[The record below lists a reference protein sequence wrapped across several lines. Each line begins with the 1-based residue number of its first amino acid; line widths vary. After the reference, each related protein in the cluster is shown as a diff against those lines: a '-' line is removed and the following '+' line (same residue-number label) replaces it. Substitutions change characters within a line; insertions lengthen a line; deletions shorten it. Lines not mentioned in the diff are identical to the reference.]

1 MAIILDHT
9 SSGNI
14 TLKGPP
20 NALPQDNFTFT
31 FPNVTGVSY
40 VLTSGTAISSIS
52 GLQSALDTKV
62 NICDLGTAAY
72 LNYGT
77 QVGDAIVV
85 GFDGKIAN
93 ELLPQ
98 IAITDT
104 FLIDNTGLLTGLIA
118 EKGDIGIIT
127 GANPANY
134 ILVSGS
140 AEYINN
146 WSALAAPLGGVTSVN
161 NITPTNGNVEIL
173 ASGITYANSIN
184 PSNSDAHFVGQNLK
198 TVICYLNESITGIT
212 GNYLTCTQATGIL
225 ENYVQTGY
233 ATGVFNSKAN
243 LVHTHPI
250 SGIVNLSGC
259 LDSLKTFIHG
269 SGGYSIVQYNPNA
282 LSSQA
287 SGLFSAALGEG
298 AQTIQNYE
306 IAHAAGYFLRTGDAQ
321 TSKLLFKGVTE
332 NNTLTT
338 LGTVCVEA
346 NSILNFN
353 AYIIGKTSN
362 KYTAFRIEGLAK
374 KDATNESLQL
384 INDYVLHEFV
394 NTDSIFSVDVTPTV
408 GNLSFKVQGVSD
420 EETKWLADVNLVKIS
435 FS

>member
-31 FPNVTGVSY
+31 FPNVTGNSY
-40 VLTSGTAISSIS
+40 VLTSGTSISTIS
-52 GLQSALDTKV
+52 GLQSALDAKV

-77 QVGDAIVV
+77 QVGDVVVV

-104 FLIDNTGLLTGLIA
+104 FLIDNTGLLTGLTA

-140 AEYINN
+140 AQDINN
-146 WSALAAPLGGVTSVN
+146 WSALAVPLGGVTSVN

-184 PSNSDAHFVGQNLK
+184 PSSSDAHFVGQNLK

-225 ENYVQTGY
+225 ENHVQTGY

-250 SGIVNLSGC
+250 SGIVGLSGC
-259 LDSLKTFIHG
+259 LDSLKTFIYG
-269 SGGYSIVQYNPNA
+269 NGGYSIVQYNPNA

-287 SGLFSAALGEG
+287 SGLFSAAFGEG

-362 KYTAFRIEGLAK
+362 KYTAFRIEGSAK

-408 GNLSFKVQGVSD
+408 GNLTFKVQGVSD

>member
-14 TLKGPP
+14 TLKGPS

-31 FPNVTGVSY
+31 FPNVTGISY

-77 QVGDAIVV
+77 QVGDAVIV
-85 GFDGKIAN
+85 GFDGKIPN

-104 FLIDNTGLLTGLIA
+104 FLVESTGSLIGLTA

-127 GANPANY
+127 GSNPGNY

-140 AEYINN
+140 AQDINN
-146 WSALAAPLGGVTSVN
+146 WFPLAAPLGGVTSVN
-161 NITPTNGNVEIL
+161 DITPISGNVEIL

-184 PSNSDAHFVGQNLK
+184 PSDSDAHFVGQNLK
-198 TVICYLNESITGIT
+198 TVICHLNQSITGIT

-233 ATGVFNSKAN
+233 ATGIFNSKAN

-250 SGIVNLSGC
+250 SGIVGLSGC
-259 LDSLKTFIHG
+259 LDSLKTFIFG
-269 SGGYSIVQYNPNA
+269 SGGCSIIQNSENFNVCQ
-282 LSSQA
+282 
-287 SGLFSAALGEG
+287 ALG
-298 AQTIQNYE
+298 NYSAVFGYGGKAVQDFE
-306 IAHAAGYFLRTGDAQ
+306 IAHAAGFFQETGDAQ
-321 TSKLLFKGVTE
+321 TSKIVFRNTTYSNSLTE
-332 NNTLTT
+332 IAA
-338 LGTVCVEA
+338 VCIDSYSLM
-346 NSILNFN
+346 NYS
-353 AYIIGKTSN
+353 AYVIGKSTSDYAVF
-362 KYTAFRIEGLAK
+362 KIEGS
-374 KDATNESLQL
+374 ATKESGAGSLLLSESVINE
-384 INDYVLHEFV
+384 YV
-394 NTDSIFSVDVTPTV
+394 NTSGFYADAYPGISGNILIKVCGHPTE
-408 GNLSFKVQGVSD
+408 D
-420 EETKWLADVNLVKIS
+420 MKWLVNFDLLKIKN
-435 FS
+435 

>member
-14 TLKGPP
+14 TLKGPS

-31 FPNVTGVSY
+31 FPNVTGISY

-52 GLQSALDTKV
+52 GLQSALDAKV

-77 QVGDAIVV
+77 QVGDAVIV
-85 GFDGKIAN
+85 GFDGKISN

-104 FLIDNTGLLTGLIA
+104 FLIDNTGLLISLTA

-140 AEYINN
+140 AQDINN
-146 WSALAAPLGGVTSVN
+146 WSALAVPLGGVTSVN

-184 PSNSDAHFVGQNLK
+184 PSSSDAHFVGQNLK

-243 LVHTHPI
+243 LFHTHSI
-250 SGIVNLSGC
+250 SGIVGLSGC
-259 LDSLKTFIHG
+259 LDSLKTFIYG
-269 SGGYSIVQYNPNA
+269 NGGYSIVQYNPNA

-321 TSKLLFKGVTE
+321 TSKLLFKGITE

-353 AYIIGKTSN
+353 AYIIGKSSN
-362 KYTAFRIEGLAK
+362 KYTAFRIEGSAK

-408 GNLSFKVQGVSD
+408 GNLTFKVQGVSD